1 MKLNVIRK
9 DKNSILIEVKGE
21 SISFV
26 NLLKYELWKDK
37 NVLEA
42 AAIKEHPYMGEPKL
56 LVKVKTGN
64 PLTAIKKA
72 VKNLSLQTKEI
83 RDEFNRDIKD

>member
-26 NLLKYELWKDK
+26 NLLKDELWKDK

>member
-1 MKLNVIRK
+1 MKLNILKKTK
-9 DKNSILIEVKGE
+9 DSVTIEVKGE
-21 SISFV
+21 SKTFV
-26 NLLKYELWKDK
+26 NLLKDELWKDK
-37 NVLEA
+37 NILEA

-64 PLTAIKKA
+64 PITAITKA
-72 VKNLSLQTKEI
+72 VRHLQVRAKEI